1 MLIADGDVSHRNLSM
16 ALAYADPAGLP
27 ELLPKSPFEMA
38 CVFTLFSKLQRVSV
52 LLLKAENARFVSTRP
67 NSYRRTDWYEHE

>member
-1 MLIADGDVSHRNLSM
+1 MLVTATYRWRWLMLTLPGS
-16 ALAYADPAGLP
+16 P
-27 ELLPKSPFEMA
+27 ELLPTSPFEMA
-38 CVFTLFSKLQRVSV
+38 CVFALFSKLQRVSV

>member
-1 MLIADGDVSHRNLSM
+1 MLVTATYRWRWLMLTPPGS
-16 ALAYADPAGLP
+16 P
-27 ELLPKSPFEMA
+27 ELLPTSPFEMA